1 MMELRISRLRFM
13 YVVLYPGFKKKEVY
27 RIGKESAFCIRD

>member
-13 YVVLYPGFKKKEVY
+13 YIVLYSGFKKEVY
-27 RIGKESAFCIRD
+27 KIGKESAFCIRD